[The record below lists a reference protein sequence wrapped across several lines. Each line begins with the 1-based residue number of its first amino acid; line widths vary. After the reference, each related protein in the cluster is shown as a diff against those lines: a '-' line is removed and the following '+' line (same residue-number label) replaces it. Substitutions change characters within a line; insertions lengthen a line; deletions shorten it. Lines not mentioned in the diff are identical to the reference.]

1 MNLENDALDA
11 STKQNPIKKSNNSH
25 KYKIMRYKVHY
36 SFFKTKLN
44 HLKITVCTISYLKR
58 HQKFLF
64 NTNYIKYSM
73 TNQKYLNF
81 GLKSLIILIVL
92 FLSICSVSAHQP
104 RLEAGTNSSMDN
116 PIVIQNPEISQAFY
130 GNLNGQ
136 PDYYKITS
144 DKPFK
149 LYVNILV
156 PQSPGI
162 NGDFVSAQITD
173 SSGRTIALLDGKKS
187 GWMPMFEEFG
197 GDYYLQGPEFSQN
210 VSAGT
215 YYIKVFNA
223 GNTGKYS
230 MAVGDIESF
239 PADESL
245 KAIITIP
252 LLKEQIFGKPVTTLF
267 FEFLGIILALGSI
280 MVLFAMLIMSK
291 KSEEITQLTI
301 KVNSAVKP
309 VLWLGILITA
319 VVWIYVMFKDP
330 LNIVGIINTI
340 LLVILIVLSWYIG
353 SKIAKMKFGKL
364 PLIRTAVLAILWLIF
379 VYWAIAVI

>member
-1 MNLENDALDA
+1 MA
-11 STKQNPIKKSNNSH
+11 
-25 KYKIMRYKVHY
+25 
-36 SFFKTKLN
+36 
-44 HLKITVCTISYLKR
+44 
-58 HQKFLF
+58 
-64 NTNYIKYSM
+64 
-73 TNQKYLNF
+73 NQKYLNF
-81 GLKSLIILIVL
+81 GLKSLIVIFIL
-92 FLSICSVSAHQP
+92 FLSIYAVSAHQP
-104 RLEAGTNSSMDN
+104 RLEAGINSSMND

-144 DKPFK
+144 DRSFK
-149 LYVNILV
+149 LYINLLV

-162 NGDFVSAQITD
+162 SGDFVSAQVTD
-173 SSGRTIALLDGKKS
+173 SSGKTIMLLDGKKS
-187 GWMPMFEEFG
+187 PWMPMFEEFG

-210 VSAGT
+210 VAAGT
-215 YYIKVFNA
+215 YYIKVFNTN
-223 GNTGKYS
+223 NTGKYS

-280 MVLFAMLIMSK
+280 MVLFAMLIMSR
-291 KSEEITQLTI
+291 KSEDITQLTI

-309 VLWLGILITA
+309 VLWLGIIIAT

-340 LLVILIVLSWYIG
+340 LLVILIVLSGYIS
-353 SKIAKMKFGKL
+353 SKIAKMKFGNV
-364 PLIRTAVLAILWLIF
+364 PLIRTAVLVILWLIF